1 MCGGGGGGGAG
12 NIGLYCW
19 PPATPHPHPVSKLW
33 KNGEGIES
41 WGCFAAL
48 SEWLGWSC
56 QDTTPHSHSAKST
69 NQLTNEHHHHRPFTP
84 MNMNDR
90 PTPDPPHSSSFLC
103 CCFFCNSL
111 WFISFSAASLIV
123 FISVLYWVKCKTW
136 LHCSPHP
143 AEPTM
148 SLPVESW
155 AIFCVPCCCGKY
167 RTLTFNHPMTPF
179 DPDLSRLWLLCGRA
193 GATYFD

>member
-1 MCGGGGGGGAG
+1 MAEVPISDYIVDHQQHHTHIQWVNYGKMEKESNHGDVLLLSVNGLAG
-12 NIGLYCW
+12 H
-19 PPATPHPHPVSKLW
+19 AR
-33 KNGEGIES
+33 
-41 WGCFAAL
+41 
-48 SEWLGWSC
+48 
-56 QDTTPHSHSAKST
+56 TPHSHSAKST